1 MTKAACGFAYS
12 PLTTPPSTAVTEKR
26 PGLKRWLIAAVK
38 LLIVAAILWWIQGTI
53 VDGWREFRQRDEG
66 QWTWHPEWLLAAAGL
81 YLAGLLFF
89 ALFWHRSLRVL
100 GQRVRLRD
108 TLAAYYIGHLGK
120 YVPGKAMVVVMRVGL
135 IRGGRVSTGVAAV
148 SVFMETLTMMA
159 VGAFLA
165 SAYLLFSGQQL
176 LWSLAAAGLMVVSL
190 GPTVPPVFKR
200 LARLAG
206 VGRRDPE
213 AAEKLDK
220 LGYRVLAVGWVMSLA
235 GWILLA
241 LSYWATLRA
250 MGIEGLDPIADLPR
264 YTAGVA
270 LAVVAGFLL
279 LILPGGVGVREAFLA
294 ELIHGYLKD
303 LGHSHPTATA
313 WASAFLLRLIWT
325 GAELAISAVFWC
337 LRRRKEKP
345 RRTPAGGE
353 LP

>member
-1 MTKAACGFAYS
+1 MN
-12 PLTTPPSTAVTEKR
+12 EKR
-26 PGLKRWLIAAVK
+26 SKLKKWLIAAVK
-38 LLIVAAILWWIQGTI
+38 LLIVAAILWWIRGTI

-66 QWTWHPEWLLAAAGL
+66 QWTWHPQWLLAAVGL

-89 ALFWHRSLRVL
+89 ALFWHWSLRVL

-120 YVPGKAMVVVMRVGL
+120 YVPGKAMVVVLRVGL
-135 IRGGRVSTGVAAV
+135 LRGSQVSTGVAAV

-165 SAYLLFSGQQL
+165 SAYLLFTGEQL
-176 LWSLAAAGLMVVSL
+176 LWSAAAAGLMVVSL
-190 GPTVPPVFKR
+190 GPTIPPVFKR

-241 LSYWATLRA
+241 WSYWATLRA

-325 GAELAISAVFWC
+325 GTELAISAVFWC
-337 LRRRKEKP
+337 LRRRNQKP
-345 RRTPAGGE
+345 QKKLAGEE
-353 LP
+353 LQ